1 MPATI
6 DTDRRVA
13 HLETQVGALAT
24 QFKDFITESK
34 ESRERSERELTKL
47 WEAVVKQGEDLR
59 SGIER
64 VGTKGQI
71 TWHMIFAAVGVI
83 ATVIA
88 FAASATTSLIDG
100 KIERL
105 NDNLQDNRSEISST
119 YSQVEQSSLLRH
131 EKQQSEITVITDRL
145 NAFDAHII
153 KDAYN
158 QGVVDAEISNLKKP

>member
-1 MPATI
+1 MSTTPN
-6 DTDRRVA
+6 TDHRLA

-59 SGIER
+59 QGIER
-64 VGTKGQI
+64 VGSKGAI

-88 FAASATTSLIDG
+88 FAASVTTALIDG

-105 NDNLQDNRSEISST
+105 HDNFEDNRAAIANT
-119 YSQVEQSSLLRH
+119 YAQVEHSSLLRH
-131 EKQQSEITVITDRL
+131 EKQQDEIESINAKLT
-145 NAFDAHII
+145 AFDQHII

-158 QGVVDAEISNLKKP
+158 QGVTDAELRNLKKP